1 MSGKVGI
8 LCTMINGFGRRGYY
22 NSQEIGLGRALARM
36 GAEVWIYKGVR
47 RHEPAGL
54 ERLSEGVTIEYIPM
68 RGMGAHGYL
77 DCSRLDRGL
86 CGLFCFGDQQIFLPH
101 VYRFCRK
108 NGIVF
113 VPYVGTA
120 HSLHANFKSRVM
132 NTLFALGT
140 LRIYQKHPAV
150 AKTEAAK
157 RELEALGAERVTVA
171 PVGLDTAVLKQDFR
185 DCDRMELRK
194 KHGFSETDVVICNV
208 SRLSPEKRPLEL
220 LDLFSSV
227 RGKKPFKLIIVGDG
241 ALRDRLRET
250 IAERGLEAEITVY
263 PSVPYEE
270 MWEIYVMSD
279 YYVNLNKGEIFGMAV
294 MEAVYYE
301 TSVAAIA
308 AAGPSVT
315 LRGMKGHRLC
325 ETDEE
330 AAKWL
335 TAPYPPAEELR
346 DSAAELEAAFTWER
360 CARVFLGIVGEQK
373 GEFSNE
379 KGMAETS

>member
-1 MSGKVGI
+1 M
-8 LCTMINGFGRRGYY
+8 
-22 NSQEIGLGRALARM
+22 
-36 GAEVWIYKGVR
+36 
-47 RHEPAGL
+47 
-54 ERLSEGVTIEYIPM
+54 
-68 RGMGAHGYL
+68 
-77 DCSRLDRGL
+77 
-86 CGLFCFGDQQIFLPH
+86 
-101 VYRFCRK
+101 
-108 NGIVF
+108 
-113 VPYVGTA
+113 
-120 HSLHANFKSRVM
+120 
-132 NTLFALGT
+132 
-140 LRIYQKHPAV
+140 
-150 AKTEAAK
+150 
-157 RELEALGAERVTVA
+157 
-171 PVGLDTAVLKQDFR
+171 
-185 DCDRMELRK
+185 
-194 KHGFSETDVVICNV
+194 VICNV

-250 IAERGLEAEITVY
+250 IAERGLEEEITVY